1 MRTSIKYINLQWT
14 IGQGKLGY
22 STAMESFENMK
33 QAFEIAEGETE
44 WSSLTVESTALSPVW
59 EHSTVLG
66 DLNFLNKFQNCHRF
80 ES

>member
-44 WSSLTVESTALSPVW
+44 CGPA
-59 EHSTVLG
+59 
-66 DLNFLNKFQNCHRF
+66 
-80 ES
+80 